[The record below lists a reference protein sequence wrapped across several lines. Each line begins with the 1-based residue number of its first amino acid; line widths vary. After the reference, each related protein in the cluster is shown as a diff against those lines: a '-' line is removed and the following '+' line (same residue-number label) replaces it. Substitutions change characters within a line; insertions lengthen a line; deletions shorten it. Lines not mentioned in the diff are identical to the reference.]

1 MDHVLE
7 PEHMDLHR
15 CNFWV
20 RNSEMRI
27 AEGTKAP
34 PVAVFSLIKPTRQK
48 EVSDGEF
55 AKSHRNWILFFRH
68 SHKHYKSCYHNVH
81 RWVIIRDLD
90 SRCPQSHLTAM
101 ELYIHGMCRYQV
113 EHIAQAGHP
122 KVIGQVELV
131 EMWKLLISVIITADQ
146 LQNSCG
152 TGISTTSGRQNLGR
166 LPISSSRALSV
177 LMVLPGLVV
186 IPVTAFVSLSLVV
199 SLMFNLAVSSILA
212 GLGLSL
218 LFTWGSIVIGCCF
231 AIFLISITFFIA
243 APFWIVVGFFVAIFV
258 IRSKKNVQTMFLK
271 RSQMITG
278 SVNHLDEQRIYYQ
291 QKYID
296 GSLIPTPTDKC
307 PYH

>member
-1 MDHVLE
+1 M
-7 PEHMDLHR
+7 
-15 CNFWV
+15 
-20 RNSEMRI
+20 
-27 AEGTKAP
+27 A
-34 PVAVFSLIKPTRQK
+34 
-48 EVSDGEF
+48 
-55 AKSHRNWILFFRH
+55 
-68 SHKHYKSCYHNVH
+68 
-81 RWVIIRDLD
+81 
-90 SRCPQSHLTAM
+90 
-101 ELYIHGMCRYQV
+101 
-113 EHIAQAGHP
+113 
-122 KVIGQVELV
+122 
-131 EMWKLLISVIITADQ
+131 
-146 LQNSCG
+146 
-152 TGISTTSGRQNLGR
+152 STVQ
-166 LPISSSRALSV
+166 SV

>member
-1 MDHVLE
+1 M
-7 PEHMDLHR
+7 
-15 CNFWV
+15 
-20 RNSEMRI
+20 I
-27 AEGTKAP
+27 YKA

-131 EMWKLLISVIITADQ
+131 ELISFKTHAVPAQVQPLADKI
-146 LQNSCG
+146 LVDSRFRHREL
-152 TGISTTSGRQNLGR
+152 SFDR
-166 LPISSSRALSV
+166 LLEGKQQSV

>member
-1 MDHVLE
+1 MKNTVRVMDHVLE

-15 CNFWV
+15 CNFWF
-20 RNSEMRI
+20 RY
-27 AEGTKAP
+27 KA

-131 EMWKLLISVIITADQ
+131 EVTSKLMRYRHKYNLWPTKSWSTPDFVIA
-146 LQNSCG
+146 
-152 TGISTTSGRQNLGR
+152 
-166 LPISSSRALSV
+166 SSRL
-177 LMVLPGLVV
+177 
-186 IPVTAFVSLSLVV
+186 
-199 SLMFNLAVSSILA
+199 
-212 GLGLSL
+212 
-218 LFTWGSIVIGCCF
+218 IG
-231 AIFLISITFFIA
+231 FL
-243 APFWIVVGFFVAIFV
+243 
-258 IRSKKNVQTMFLK
+258 RENNK
-271 RSQMITG
+271 
-278 SVNHLDEQRIYYQ
+278 
-291 QKYID
+291 
-296 GSLIPTPTDKC
+296 
-307 PYH
+307 